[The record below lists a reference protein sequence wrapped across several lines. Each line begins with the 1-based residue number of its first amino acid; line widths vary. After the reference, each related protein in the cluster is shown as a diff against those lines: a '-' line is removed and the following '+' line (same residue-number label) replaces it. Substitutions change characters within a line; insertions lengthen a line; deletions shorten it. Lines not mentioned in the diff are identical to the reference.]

1 MSFTYKVFV
10 RSNPK
15 LSFVIQHRPG
25 MVRTLNS
32 KDAVR
37 TPLDAEYVV
46 TREQY
51 VYMYSHFSEFHSL
64 AEIDDYLGN
73 RQIHEIFLTV
83 TNRPT
88 VTLFSDGEGR
98 VISHH
103 RHVTLA
109 QQRELV
115 RRKLPIEDVDKYI
128 HGDNQAILNTVLNTR
143 TPASYQALD
152 PHLKRLVKQ
161 TVGRKSVSRRFH
173 GLPNEL
179 MERKMSEY
187 GGKRTRRR

>member
-1 MSFTYKVFV
+1 VFSFD
-10 RSNPK
+10 P
-15 LSFVIQHRPG
+15 
-25 MVRTLNS
+25 
-32 KDAVR
+32 
-37 TPLDAEYVV
+37 TP
-46 TREQY
+46 
-51 VYMYSHFSEFHSL
+51 
-64 AEIDDYLGN
+64 N
-73 RQIHEIFLTV
+73 C
-83 TNRPT
+83 P
-88 VTLFSDGEGR
+88 LFSDGEGR

-115 RRKLPIEDVDKYI
+115 RRRILPIEDVDKYI

-161 TVGRKSVSRRFH
+161 TVGRNRVSRRFR

-179 MERKMSEY
+179 MERKMNEF